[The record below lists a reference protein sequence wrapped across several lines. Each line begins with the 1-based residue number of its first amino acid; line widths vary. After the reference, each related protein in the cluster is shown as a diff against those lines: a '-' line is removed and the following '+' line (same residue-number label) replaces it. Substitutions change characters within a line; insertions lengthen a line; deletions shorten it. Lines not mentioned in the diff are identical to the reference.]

1 MAAMTSRILRISK
14 ASTSSSYMIHFSR
27 HLLMKTCLF
36 RFKVTVSPFQESRI
50 TTVMPFADEL
60 WVGLGNGQVLIFD
73 LIENETPS
81 KEENLDKISDSCDQ
95 TGKTCL
101 NLILCQ

>member
-1 MAAMTSRILRISK
+1 MAAMTSRILKLQPRNHRFFLLI
-14 ASTSSSYMIHFSR
+14 R
-27 HLLMKTCLF
+27 HLLMTSCLF

-73 LIENETPS
+73 LIENETS
-81 KEENLDKISDSCDQ
+81 SEEEDWVESSDSRDQ
-95 TGKTCL
+95 TGKTCFTRFY
-101 NLILCQ
+101 

>member
-1 MAAMTSRILRISK
+1 MTS
-14 ASTSSSYMIHFSR
+14 
-27 HLLMKTCLF
+27 CLF

-73 LIENETPS
+73 LIENETS
-81 KEENLDKISDSCDQ
+81 SEEEDWVESSDSRDQ
-95 TGKTCL
+95 TGKTCYT
-101 NLILCQ
+101 